1 MRCAHAEA
9 RCSENTPRQMPVAP
23 PCFHDVNTLWKR
35 IRGRWVDLLGG
46 VLGIVVIG
54 VVFFVVLPSIAS
66 YRDVWNAVRD
76 LSWPWLI
83 ALAAVA
89 LLNLATFA
97 PPYMAALPGLPFRSA
112 LAVTTASTA
121 STYVAPGGPA
131 VGIGL
136 SYAMLRGW
144 GFRGRS
150 VTIAVTVV
158 TVWNQFVVLG
168 TPIVALAWLTA
179 SGGKNPLLQT
189 ASFIALG
196 VFFAIL
202 LGFVIALSSAAQ
214 AMRLGDLAA
223 CITSRLLRFI
233 RRGPVKWSGSS
244 MVRFRREAIGLIKRR
259 WHVLTLATLAGHLTV
274 FFVLLVSLR
283 AMDATGGEVSLAEA
297 FAAWALARVLGA
309 IPITPGGFGLVE
321 LGLTGALVA
330 FGGNEA
336 EVVGAVL
343 VYRFL
348 TVAPALI
355 LGVVFGA
362 TWRRHHP
369 NWQQTT
375 EELPEEPV

>member
-1 MRCAHAEA
+1 MRVPQP
-9 RCSENTPRQMPVAP
+9 S
-23 PCFHDVNTLWKR
+23 FHDVNNLWTR

-66 YRDVWNAVRD
+66 YRDVWNAVRQI
-76 LSWPWLI
+76 SWPWLI
-83 ALAAVA
+83 ALGAVA

-150 VTIAVTVV
+150 VTIAVTTV

-179 SGGKNPLLQT
+179 TGGKNPLLQT

-196 VFFAIL
+196 VFFVIV

-214 AMRLGDLAA
+214 AMRIGDLAA
-223 CITSRLLRFI
+223 RFTSRMLRAI
-233 RRGPVKWSGSS
+233 RRGPVKWSGSTL
-244 MVRFRREAIGLIKRR
+244 VRFRREAIGLIKRR

-274 FFVLLVSLR
+274 FLVLLASLR
-283 AMDATGGEVSLAEA
+283 AMDASGGEISLAEA

-309 IPITPGGFGLVE
+309 IPITPGGFGIVE

-330 FGGNEA
+330 FGGTEA
-336 EVVGAVL
+336 EVVAAVL

-348 TVAPALI
+348 TVAPPLI
-355 LGVVFGA
+355 LGVIFGA

-369 NWQQTT
+369 GWEQAAAGVSETPAPFPDPGT
-375 EELPEEPV
+375 